1 MYILYGCENIQNW
14 KKKRVCLGFIYVHK
28 PWKGHDRQII
38 GNKNAK
44 WVFRVYFTQG
54 HPQTFFIGGC
64 RVKNCWQATYVL
76 TIKWSK
82 INKCK
87 KGGGAG
93 SAIFTDLKISSFSA
107 DFSFFVAQIYT
118 LSLIFSPIW
127 PILLW
132 FQAVFHLFEHFQC
145 FWQKVIFRFVFSSF
159 ACLSYLIIYLYICA
173 RYHTII

>member
-14 KKKRVCLGFIYVHK
+14 KKK
-28 PWKGHDRQII
+28 KGVSWVMFTNFEKDMTDKL

-87 KGGGAG
+87 KGGGGRLGYFYRPWKFPA
-93 SAIFTDLKISSFSA
+93 FRLISSFFCCSNLHTFFYFQPNLSSFTFILSRFSA
-107 DFSFFVAQIYT
+107 F
-118 LSLIFSPIW
+118 LSIFSVFDKRSFSG
-127 PILLW
+127 LFL
-132 FQAVFHLFEHFQC
+132 AVLH
-145 FWQKVIFRFVFSSF
+145 V
-159 ACLSYLIIYLYICA
+159 
-173 RYHTII
+173 YHT

>member
-1 MYILYGCENIQNW
+1 MHVHSLRVREYTKLEE
-14 KKKRVCLGFIYVHK
+14 KKGVSWVMFTNFEKDMTDKL
-28 PWKGHDRQII
+28 

-44 WVFRVYFTQG
+44 WVYRVYLTQG

-87 KGGGAG
+87 KGGGG
-93 SAIFTDLKISSFSA
+93 LSYFYRPENFQLFGWFQLFLLLKFTHFLLFSA
-107 DFSFFVAQIYT
+107 QFELFYFDFKPFFSF
-118 LSLIFSPIW
+118 
-127 PILLW
+127 
-132 FQAVFHLFEHFQC
+132 FEHFQC